1 MIISLITSLISFLG
15 KVDVLN
21 ENVLI
26 QIVLISSRE
35 EMSSERWIM
44 FYSRGGSRIGH
55 RAPCGSSPPPV
66 PVGWGK
72 RWKWMDEN
80 PLPVKYT
87 MKEWMNE

>member
-55 RAPCGSSPPPV
+55 RAPCGSSLSSGACGMGEKMEV
-66 PVGWGK
+66 DG
-72 RWKWMDEN
+72 
-80 PLPVKYT
+80 
-87 MKEWMNE
+87 